1 MGQNLSHIEFKTL
14 VSNIEDVVKIEVIDD
29 SIKPESE
36 PTPANPSEDFMD
48 PDNKGIDQEA
58 LETIQRISSEE

>member
-29 SIKPESE
+29 SVKPSSE
-36 PTPANPSEDFMD
+36 PASVNPDEDFMD
-48 PDNKGIDQEA
+48 PDNKGIDPEA
-58 LETIQRISSEE
+58 SELIQKISAEE